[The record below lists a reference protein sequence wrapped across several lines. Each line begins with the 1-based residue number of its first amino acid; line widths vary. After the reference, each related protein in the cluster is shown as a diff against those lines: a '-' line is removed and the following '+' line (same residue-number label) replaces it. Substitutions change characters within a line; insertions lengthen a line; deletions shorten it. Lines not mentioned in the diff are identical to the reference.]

1 MITPYKNSFRKV
13 FLVFLFLVLLIVIDF
28 IWISNTINK
37 GVNIS
42 ESSLIIAQWLSYALV
57 PLVILAEGLYIYSH
71 YLLAKAKGY
80 SGWLTLLALINTI
93 GLAIIFLLPDRRKNE
108 SLSEELK
115 NKEDVN

>member
-1 MITPYKNSFRKV
+1 MIVLYKNNFKKV
-13 FLVFLFLVLLIVIDF
+13 FLIFLFLVLLIAIDF
-28 IWISNTINK
+28 ILISNTINK

-42 ESSLIIAQWLSYALV
+42 EGGLVITQWLSYALI

-93 GLAIIFLLPDRRKNE
+93 GLVIIFLLPDRRENE
-108 SLSEELK
+108 SLSKEFK
-115 NKEDVN
+115 NKK